1 MRAGDRLTVVEVDDH
16 DPELLRYLGSMGL
29 YPGTEICLLAYAPF
43 DGPLT
48 LSIGENQ
55 HNLGYQ
61 AAKAVMVI
69 LQNEK

>member
-1 MRAGDRLTVVEVDDH
+1 
-16 DPELLRYLGSMGL
+16 
-29 YPGTEICLLAYAPF
+29 
-43 DGPLT
+43 LT

-69 LQNEK
+69 LQDEE